1 MDLNYKREVTVGTL
15 VIVAIVLFF
24 IGTTWLSGRSIGGS
38 NDDYWKIQ
46 FRQAGNLKQSS
57 AVRIS
62 GVPVGKVEHIQLV
75 DVGKVLVSVSLPD
88 RIVPKVDARASI
100 EAIGFVGDAAIEF
113 DPGKAPQPLSK
124 DRVILGSQAP
134 GLTDRAAGLAYKA
147 DSLLVSAQ
155 EIVNEETAKQLRVTM
170 NALQGTLKAAQRTM
184 EIYSNPDQ
192 GPTAEITKTLA
203 AFRQLS
209 VRLDSTLARGQVD
222 TLTRSL
228 AAMTGQLRATG
239 ERLDTLLAGVNRG
252 QGTLGKLA
260 TDTGFYNDLREL
272 SQSMKEL
279 LDELK
284 KHPGKVPVTIKL
296 F

>member
-24 IGTTWLSGRSIGGS
+24 IGTTWLSGRSVGGS

-170 NALQGTLKAAQRTM
+170 NALQGTLRAAQRTM
-184 EIYSNPDQ
+184 EIYSNPEQ
-192 GPTAEITKTLA
+192 GPTAEITRTLA

-272 SQSMKEL
+272 SHSMKEL